1 MNTGLLERKTAI
13 ITGAGSGMGKAAAKL
28 FAAQGA
34 NVVLADLNKDAADQT
49 AKEIDQ
55 TGQVLVIQTDVGDD
69 ESVQNLVNETF
80 NAFEDMDVLI
90 NCAGVPQFFTPIE
103 EMSISEWDKIM
114 SVNTKSIFLTTRHLV
129 PYMKKKGK
137 GSIIN
142 IASIAGI
149 RARPGLNAYCAS
161 KGAAI
166 MLTKALALE
175 LAPFKIRVNAINPG
189 PAETPMLGKFLPG
202 DAQQVEEDKK
212 KIFLDSV
219 PLGTL
224 IQPEDIAQAALYLA
238 SDLSKAITGEIMNV
252 DGGRGI

>member
-1 MNTGLLERKTAI
+1 MTARLLEGKTAV

-34 NVVLADLNKDAADQT
+34 NVVLSDINKDAADQT
-49 AKEIDQ
+49 AEEIDR
-55 TGQVLVIQTDVGDD
+55 TGHVKTVYTDVGDD
-69 ESVQNLVNETF
+69 ESVQNLVKEALNE
-80 NAFEDMDVLI
+80 FEDIDILI

-103 EMSISEWDKIM
+103 EMSLSEWDKIM
-114 SVNTKSIFLTTRHLV
+114 SVNLKSIFLTTRHLV
-129 PYMKKKGK
+129 PIMKRKEK

-166 MLTKALALE
+166 MLTRALALE

-189 PAETPMLGKFLPG
+189 PAETPMLERFLPG
-202 DAQQVEEDKK
+202 DPQKVEEDKK
-212 KIFLDSV
+212 KIFLESV

-238 SDLSKAITGEIMNV
+238 SDLARAVTGEIMNV
-252 DGGRGI
+252 DGGRGV

>member
-1 MNTGLLERKTAI
+1 MTAGLLEGKTAI

-28 FAAQGA
+28 FAAEGA
-34 NVVLADLNKDAADQT
+34 NVVLADLNHEAANCT
-49 AKEIDQ
+49 AEEIGN
-55 TGQVLVIQTDVGDD
+55 TGEVMVIQTDVGED
-69 ESVQNLVNETF
+69 ESVQNLVNE
-80 NAFEDMDVLI
+80 AVRQYQHLDVLL

-103 EMSISEWDKIM
+103 EMSINEWDKIM
-114 SVNTKSIFLTTRHLV
+114 NVNAKSIFLTTRHLV
-129 PYMKKKGK
+129 PHMKRIRK

-189 PAETPMLGKFLPG
+189 PAETPMLGKFLSG
-202 DAQQVEEDKK
+202 DEK
-212 KIFLDSV
+212 
-219 PLGTL
+219 
-224 IQPEDIAQAALYLA
+224 
-238 SDLSKAITGEIMNV
+238 
-252 DGGRGI
+252 

>member
-1 MNTGLLERKTAI
+1 MTARLLEGKTAI

-34 NVVLADLNKDAADQT
+34 NVVLSDINKDAADLT
-49 AKEIDQ
+49 AKEIDR
-55 TGQVLVIQTDVGDD
+55 TWHVKTVYTDVGDD
-69 ESVQNLVNETF
+69 ESVQNLVKEAFNE
-80 NAFEDMDVLI
+80 FEDIDILI

-103 EMSISEWDKIM
+103 EMSLSEWDKIM
-114 SVNTKSIFLTTRHLV
+114 SVNLKSIFLTTRHLV
-129 PYMKKKGK
+129 PIMKRKEK

-166 MLTKALALE
+166 MLTRALALE

-189 PAETPMLGKFLPG
+189 PAETPMLERFLPG
-202 DAQQVEEDKK
+202 DSQKVEEDKK
-212 KIFLDSV
+212 KIFLESV

-238 SDLSKAITGEIMNV
+238 SDLARAVTGEIMNV
-252 DGGRGI
+252 DGGRGV